1 MKTKSILYLTFVFC
15 ILFSFIRCEKEEQEQ
30 KEKEPNDLG
39 NENEQEDDNGE
50 EELIFVEDDNLEMEA
65 QPELTSSEFVET
77 KFVVPSFPDL
87 QIKIP
92 TNLKILAGLTNKGK
106 TTYYLQR
113 IGGSI
118 RYPQDY
124 SKVITNVTE
133 TDFRGIKL
141 EPGQQIALPYYLYLS
156 EAWQPRTYTLVLEAY
171 YAEQDPVL
179 VNYTSTFFNTTIELL
194 ETGSS
199 FDATMIFTYVAILA
213 GLVFGGVQ
221 LYNWKYAS
229 GKSSTSTKTS
239 NKTQTKNNQK
249 KSNKNVKKTSSGNL
263 SDFVDSRHLSKS
275 PKMGKKNQQ
284 KKGKKK

>member
-1 MKTKSILYLTFVFC
+1 MKIKSILYLTFVFC
-15 ILFSFIRCEKEEQEQ
+15 ILFSFIRCEKEDQED
-30 KEKEPNDLG
+30 KEPKNIEIED
-39 NENEQEDDNGE
+39 EQEDDDGE

-65 QPELTSSEFVET
+65 QPALTASEFVET
-77 KFVVPSFPDL
+77 KFVVPSYPDL

-194 ETGSS
+194 ESGSS

-213 GLVFGGVQ
+213 GAVFGGVQ
-221 LYNWKYAS
+221 FYNWKYAS
-229 GKSSTSTKTS
+229 DKSGSSTKKPTI
-239 NKTQTKNNQK
+239 KTQTKNNKKQTNKNIK
-249 KSNKNVKKTSSGNL
+249 KSSSGNL

-275 PKMGKKNQQ
+275 PKTGKKNQG

>member
-1 MKTKSILYLTFVFC
+1 MKTKSILYLTFVLC

-30 KEKEPNDLG
+30 EEKLTNDI
-39 NENEQEDDNGE
+39 EQEQEDDNEE
-50 EELIFVEDDNLEMEA
+50 EELIFVEDDNLEMEP

-77 KFVVPSFPDL
+77 KYVVPSFSDL

-156 EAWQPRTYTLVLEAY
+156 EAWQPRTYTLVLQAY

-179 VNYTSTFFNTTIELL
+179 VNYTSTFFNSTIELL
-194 ETGSS
+194 ESGSS

-213 GLVFGGVQ
+213 GAVFGGVQ

-229 GKSSTSTKTS
+229 GKTGSLKKTTKNIQTKT
-239 NKTQTKNNQK
+239 NQK
-249 KSNKNVKKTSSGNL
+249 QTNKNIKKSSSGNL

-275 PKMGKKNQQ
+275 PKMGKKNKG

>member
-1 MKTKSILYLTFVFC
+1 MNTKSILYLTFVFC

-30 KEKEPNDLG
+30 EEKLSNDI
-39 NENEQEDDNGE
+39 EQEQEDDGE
-50 EELIFVEDDNLEMEA
+50 EELIFVEDDNLEIEQ

-77 KFVVPSFPDL
+77 KFVVPSYPDL

-194 ETGSS
+194 ESGSS

-213 GLVFGGVQ
+213 GAVFGGVQ

-229 GKSSTSTKTS
+229 VKSGSSAKKPLM
-239 NKTQTKNNQK
+239 NTQTKNNQK

-275 PKMGKKNQQ
+275 PKMGKKTKG

>member
-1 MKTKSILYLTFVFC
+1 MKIKSILYLTFVFC
-15 ILFSFIRCEKEEQEQ
+15 ILFSFIRCEKEDQED
-30 KEKEPNDLG
+30 KEPKNIEIED
-39 NENEQEDDNGE
+39 EQEDDDGE

-65 QPELTSSEFVET
+65 QPALTASEFVET
-77 KFVVPSFPDL
+77 KFVVPSYPDL

-194 ETGSS
+194 ESGSS

-213 GLVFGGVQ
+213 GAVFGGVQ
-221 LYNWKYAS
+221 FYNWKYAS
-229 GKSSTSTKTS
+229 GKSGSSTKKPTI
-239 NKTQTKNNQK
+239 KTQTKNNKKQTNKNIK
-249 KSNKNVKKTSSGNL
+249 KSSSGNL

-275 PKMGKKNQQ
+275 PKTGKKNQG

>member
-1 MKTKSILYLTFVFC
+1 MKIKSILYLTFVFC
-15 ILFSFIRCEKEEQEQ
+15 ILFSFIRCEKEDQED
-30 KEKEPNDLG
+30 KEPKNIEIED
-39 NENEQEDDNGE
+39 EQEDDNDE

-65 QPELTSSEFVET
+65 QPALTASEFVET
-77 KFVVPSFPDL
+77 KFVVPSYPDL

-194 ETGSS
+194 ESGSS

-213 GLVFGGVQ
+213 GAVFGGVQ
-221 LYNWKYAS
+221 FYNWKYAS
-229 GKSSTSTKTS
+229 GKSGSSTKKPTI
-239 NKTQTKNNQK
+239 KTQTKNNKKQTNKNIK
-249 KSNKNVKKTSSGNL
+249 KSSSGNL

-275 PKMGKKNQQ
+275 PKTGKKNQG

>member
-1 MKTKSILYLTFVFC
+1 MKIKSILYLTFVFC
-15 ILFSFIRCEKEEQEQ
+15 ILFSLIRCEKEEQEQ
-30 KEKEPNDLG
+30 KEKGPSDI
-39 NENEQEDDNGE
+39 ENEHEDDENDE
-50 EELIFVEDDNLEMEA
+50 EELIFVEDDNLEMEV

-156 EAWQPRTYTLVLEAY
+156 EAWQPRTYTLVLQAY

-194 ETGSS
+194 ESGSS

-213 GLVFGGVQ
+213 GAVFGGVQ
-221 LYNWKYAS
+221 LYNWKYAP
-229 GKSSTSTKTS
+229 GKSSSSK
-239 NKTQTKNNQK
+239 KPIKQTQTKKNQK
-249 KSNKNVKKTSSGNL
+249 QNNKNIKKSSSGNL

-275 PKMGKKNQQ
+275 PKTGRKNQG